1 MILRAR
7 GIASTRSFSV
17 VTLTQVEA
25 PLEGSLAN
33 FPGAVTDDA
42 IEQNAAVMLAA
53 ASFVVRKLHELG
65 RKPQGLRHVILTP
78 QYKTPIPPRR
88 E

>member
-17 VTLTQVEA
+17 ATLTQVEA

-33 FPGAVTDDA
+33 FPGAVANDA

-78 QYKTPIPPRR
+78 QYRTPIPPRR